1 MRIGELAS
9 RTDCAVETI
18 RYYER
23 EGLLSPAARSSS
35 NYRHYDESHVERLVF
50 VRHCRSLDMTLEEI
64 RALLALRDTAEPGC
78 AQVDALIGAH
88 LHHVE
93 VRIRELNQLREQLV
107 TLRRQCQGE
116 GEGDRC
122 GILRELSQ
130 PAAPSPITAQCSAAG
145 HAHVPGTHRLHD

>member
-1 MRIGELAS
+1 MRIGELAK

-23 EGLLSPAARSSS
+23 EGLLNPAARSSS
-35 NYRHYDESHVERLVF
+35 NYRSYDESHVERLVF

-78 AQVDALIGAH
+78 DQVDALIGAH

-130 PAAPSPITAQCSAAG
+130 PAAPSPTTAHCSAAG

>member
-1 MRIGELAS
+1 
-9 RTDCAVETI
+9 
-18 RYYER
+18 
-23 EGLLSPAARSSS
+23 
-35 NYRHYDESHVERLVF
+35 
-50 VRHCRSLDMTLEEI
+50 MTLEEI
-64 RALLALRDTAEPGC
+64 RALLALRDTSEPGC

-107 TLRRQCQGE
+107 TLRRHCQGE

-122 GILRELSQ
+122 GILRELGQ
-130 PAAPSPITAQCSAAG
+130 PAAPSATTASCSAAG

>member
-35 NYRHYDESHVERLVF
+35 NYRRYDQSHVERLLF
-50 VRHCRSLDMTLEEI
+50 VRHCRSLDMTLGEI
-64 RALLALRDTAEPGC
+64 RALLALRDTGEPGC
-78 AQVDALIGAH
+78 DQVDALIGAH

-93 VRIRELNQLREQLV
+93 VRIRELSQLREQLV

-130 PAAPSPITAQCSAAG
+130 PAVSSPTTAQCSAAG